1 MSKTLLIPYDRVYF
15 HADSLRQAQLRQI
28 LPDTSRLNLGGIKNL
43 LARCG
48 KFRQDSQYKKN
59 CKYMC
64 FILHS
69 VFVYLLLSLL
79 SEGKWGHVVE
89 FLEALYEV
97 TWRVESASVGNI
109 RDVFV
114 RVGEYLLRCAL

>member
-1 MSKTLLIPYDRVYF
+1 
-15 HADSLRQAQLRQI
+15 
-28 LPDTSRLNLGGIKNL
+28 
-43 LARCG
+43 
-48 KFRQDSQYKKN
+48 
-59 CKYMC
+59 MC

-79 SEGKWGHVVE
+79 SEGKWGHAVE

-97 TWRVESASVGNI
+97 TWCVESASVGNI